1 MQKENSFFF
10 FISAL
15 GDEGDAFGT
24 KWRKNERTRNL
35 LSLALSKKFATLSQS
50 YEDVSRTY
58 I

>member
-35 LSLALSKKFATLSQS
+35 LSLALSKKFDERQS
-50 YEDVSRTY
+50 YKDVSRTY